1 MLRVRRHAVRHPRPV
16 RLCSDQD
23 QLLMELNGAVVVQ
36 GMRATDCGATYGV
49 RRYGPPA
56 LVGRPAAVWLVMFGC
71 HIAMAIG
78 PDALSVPGFPLLHG
92 PSFSMVVTEEPGF
105 TAVLSPHGH
114 T

>member
-49 RRYGPPA
+49 RRYGPRA
-56 LVGRPAAVWLVMFGC
+56 LVGCAAAVWLVMFGC
-71 HIAMAIG
+71 HMAMAKTG
-78 PDALSVPGFPLLHG
+78 RGSVGERVCRTCRFT
-92 PSFSMVVTEEPGF
+92 VVAEP
-105 TAVLSPHGH
+105 
-114 T
+114 